1 MQGSGTQSNPFLISS
16 SSDLQAINSNLSSY
30 YELANDIDMIGFNF
44 TPIGRTYPF
53 FSGHLDGKGY
63 KISNLRVVS
72 TIEYAGL
79 IARTNGG
86 SIKNLGLENVYIQSN
101 SDSVG
106 GLIGLNSL
114 SDYISNCYVTGT
126 IKQTNT
132 SKSYVGGLIGRNFGN
147 VSNCYTDCEV
157 SGGNSVGGF
166 CGLINYANSV
176 ISNCY
181 SVSRVNG
188 SQKVGGF
195 LGENGSGVIYQNCYY
210 DSSQTTTT
218 VVGGI
223 EGKSLSEL
231 KNQAT
236 YKNWDFKNEW
246 YIADEYPQL
255 RVFGVPLELHKEII
269 ELVSSANT
277 ITSRVNTLKIKDIQ
291 TNSCVNSFYSHV
303 EARRS
308 VLRILGSYLS
318 SIHSNVTQSH
328 LRVNRAI
335 RESNSYLNN
344 IFTMV
349 NVYSPSND
357 KPVFAKSLVNTNNS
371 KLVMNSNKSIT
382 HCIINPSQSEVT

>member
-1 MQGSGTQSNPFLISS
+1 MQGSGTQSNPFLIFSP
-16 SSDLQAINSNLSSY
+16 SDLQAINSNLSSY
-30 YELANDIDMIGFNF
+30 YELANDIDMSEFSF

-53 FSGHLDGKGY
+53 FSGHLNGKGY
-63 KISNLRVVS
+63 KVSNLRVVS
-72 TIEYAGL
+72 TVEYAGL

-106 GLIGLNSL
+106 GLVGLNSL
-114 SDYISNCYVTGT
+114 SDFIENCYVTGT

-132 SKSYVGGLIGRNFGN
+132 SKSYCGGLVGRNFGN

-157 SGGNSVGGF
+157 IGGIAVGGF
-166 CGLINYANSV
+166 CGLIDYANSV

-181 SVSRVNG
+181 SVSTVTG

-210 DSSQTTTT
+210 DSSQATTT
-218 VVGGI
+218 VVIGI
-223 EGKSLSEL
+223 EGKSLNEL

-236 YKNWDFKNEW
+236 YKNWDFKSNW

-255 RVFGVPLELHKEII
+255 RVFGVPIELHKEII
-269 ELVSSANT
+269 ELVSSVNT
-277 ITSRVNTLKIKDIQ
+277 ITSRVNTLKIANIQ
-291 TNSCVNSFYSHV
+291 TNSYVNTIYSHV
-303 EARRS
+303 EPRRS
-308 VLRILGSYLS
+308 VLRVLDSYLS

-335 RESNSYLNN
+335 RESISYSNN

-349 NVYSPSND
+349 SVYSPTND
-357 KPVFAKSLVNTNNS
+357 KSVFAKTIVISNNS
-371 KLVMNSNKSIT
+371 KSVMNSNKSIT
-382 HCIINPSQSEVT
+382 HYIINPSQSEVT